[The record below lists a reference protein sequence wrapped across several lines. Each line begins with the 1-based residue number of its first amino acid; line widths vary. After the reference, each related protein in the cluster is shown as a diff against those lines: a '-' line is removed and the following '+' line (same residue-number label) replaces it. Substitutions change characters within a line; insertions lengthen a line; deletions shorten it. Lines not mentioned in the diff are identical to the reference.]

1 MYVIN
6 SYPSSGHPDSR
17 SKGLDSKPMI
27 DFQPIDLTY
36 QGTGINIAYNNDNN
50 LRTLV
55 EMDF

>member
-1 MYVIN
+1 
-6 SYPSSGHPDSR
+6 
-17 SKGLDSKPMI
+17 MI